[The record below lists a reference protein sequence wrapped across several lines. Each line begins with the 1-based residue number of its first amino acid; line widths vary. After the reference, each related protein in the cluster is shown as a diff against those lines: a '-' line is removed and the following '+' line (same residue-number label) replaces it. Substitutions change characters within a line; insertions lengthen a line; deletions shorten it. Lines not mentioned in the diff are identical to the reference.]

1 MNGKKVILI
10 RVYIAFFLVFLLG
23 ATIIGK
29 IIKLQVVDAPALR
42 QLAYNRNTR
51 IIDIQPIRGNIYA
64 ADGSL
69 LATSIPRYELHM
81 DMMVDYVDDE
91 YFKENID
98 SLSWCLAHFFGDK
111 SAGQYKLELKTA
123 RRNQERYY
131 LLKRDVNHT
140 ELKEIKSFPIFRMGR
155 YKSGLIV
162 VEKTRRELP
171 FAQLCRRTIGYI
183 NEDSSMVGLE
193 AAYNNYLS
201 GKNGSRL
208 MQKTS
213 GAWIPVNDENEMDPK
228 DGQDIFTT
236 LDVNFQDITENA
248 LCRALVTNGAEHG
261 CAIVMEVGTG
271 KIKAIA
277 NLTHDGDGTYK
288 EKYNYGIGASTE
300 PGSTFKLASVMAL
313 LELNKAT
320 PGTMIDAN
328 GGEIT
333 YFDKTMKDATMGEH
347 IISLQEAF
355 EHSSNVAISKAVYQA
370 FSKEPGKYTDFIYKL
385 GLASPLGLSIPGE
398 GSPVVKTPHDKDWSG
413 TTLPWM
419 SIGYEIRL
427 TPLQILSLYNA
438 IANNGIMVRPQF
450 ITEIRDVGQLVKKF
464 DTKIINQQVCN
475 ARTLEQLKKML
486 EGVVEKGTATNLKN
500 DLYKIAGKT
509 GTAQIAKDN
518 SGYAGDSKKQYQS
531 SFAGYFPANKPMY
544 SIIVVI
550 NNPTKGSFYGGAVA
564 APVFKE
570 IADKIFAR
578 TATTHSYL
586 ASFVAP
592 QTDNVPFVATL
603 CQEHLST
610 LDASLGTGRN
620 NIAPFK
626 NSWVKPQQE
635 NGKIKITAYEMQK
648 YSVPDTRGM
657 VLTDAIYALE
667 NVGLRVRFS
676 GKGKVTTQ
684 SLEPATRFS
693 KGDIISIILN

>member
-1 MNGKKVILI
+1 MNAKKVILI
-10 RVYIAFFLVFLLG
+10 RVYIAFFLVFVLG
-23 ATIIGK
+23 AVIIGK
-29 IIKLQVVDAPALR
+29 IVKLQVVDAPALK
-42 QLAYNRNTR
+42 QLAYNMNTR
-51 IIDIQPIRGNIYA
+51 MIDIQPIRGNIYA

-69 LATSIPRYELHM
+69 LATSIPRYELHL
-81 DMMVDYVDDE
+81 DMMVEYVDDD

-98 SLSWCLAHFFGDK
+98 SLSWCLSNFFKDK
-111 SAGQYKLELKTA
+111 SAAQYKLELKTA
-123 RRNQERYY
+123 RKNQERYY

-140 ELKEIKSFPIFRMGR
+140 QLKEIKTFPIFRLGR

-193 AAYNNYLS
+193 AAYNTYLS

-208 MQKTS
+208 MQKSS
-213 GAWIPVNDENEMDPK
+213 GAWIPVNDENELDPK

-248 LCRALVTNGAEHG
+248 LNRALIDNGAEHG
-261 CAIVMEVGTG
+261 CAIVMEVSTG

-277 NLTHDGDGTYK
+277 NLTRDGENVYK

-313 LELNKAT
+313 LDMNKAT
-320 PGTMIDAN
+320 PGTIIDAN

-333 YFDKTMKDATMGEH
+333 YFDKVMKDATMGEH
-347 IISLQEAF
+347 NITLEEAF

-370 FSKEPGKYTDFIYKL
+370 FSKEPDKYTDFIYKL

-438 IANNGIMVRPQF
+438 VANNGVMVRPQF
-450 ITEIRDVGQLVKKF
+450 ITEIRDVGQLVQKF
-464 DTKIINQQVCN
+464 DTKVINQQVCSP
-475 ARTLEQLKKML
+475 RTLEQLKKMM
-486 EGVVEKGTATNLKN
+486 EGVVEKGTATNLRN

-531 SFAGYFPANKPMY
+531 SFVGYFPANKPMY
-544 SIIVVI
+544 SIIVVV
-550 NNPTKGSFYGGAVA
+550 NNPTKGIFYGGAVA

-570 IADKIFAR
+570 IADKIYAR
-578 TATTHSYL
+578 TASTHSYL
-586 ASFVAP
+586 ASFTAP
-592 QTDNVPFVATL
+592 QTDMPFVATM
-603 CQEHLST
+603 CQEHLSA
-610 LDASLGTGRN
+610 LDASIGTGKN
-620 NIAPFK
+620 NIPAFK
-626 NSWVKPQQE
+626 NSWVQPQQD
-635 NGKIKITAYEMQK
+635 NGKIKVIAYDAQK
-648 YSVPDTRGM
+648 YTVPDTRGM
-657 VLTDAIYALE
+657 VLTDAIYTLE

-676 GKGKVTTQ
+676 GKGRVSTQ
-684 SLEPATRFS
+684 SLEPGSKFS
-693 KGDIISIILN
+693 KSDVISIILN